1 MSSGDY
7 WRTILALLQERI
19 SDLLMGAMT
28 RPIWRKWLLLFIAS
42 LKGYISSTQ
51 VYRESE
57 KFCFLTQNFLF
68 HWSLWPF
75 LIFWLKLKNMH
86 LIWQEASKS
95 KNGKAPHAAWCNYDD
110 LNEYFWLDHR
120 FCFSYCFVISGKGWW
135 TNCAPSLFHILF
147 YFVITTNNMFQ
158 VTWLFHFGLAYEWQ
172 CRVLQV
178 YPWSYSYSTGE
189 TSLFSA
195 TICFFDINTTET
207 PFSIK

>member
-1 MSSGDY
+1 MHSVFLVYNTHTIRLMWNLQVCSSLKFNSIFFFSRWHMSSGAY

-51 VYRESE
+51 VCRESE

-68 HWSLWPF
+68 YWSLWPF

-120 FCFSYCFVISGKGWW
+120 FFFL
-135 TNCAPSLFHILF
+135 LFRNI
-147 YFVITTNNMFQ
+147 
-158 VTWLFHFGLAYEWQ
+158 
-172 CRVLQV
+172 R
-178 YPWSYSYSTGE
+178 
-189 TSLFSA
+189 
-195 TICFFDINTTET
+195 
-207 PFSIK
+207 